1 MRHVALQLTLLSIIG
16 LAIIAGPVLATAPSY
31 DDANVSGYNTDAELE
46 SADEIESAIE
56 NGTATPAEVV
66 LIGDSLIVAID
77 SERLAEEVDGANGS
91 TTTERFFA
99 VLDGDPELLI
109 RQTNP
114 LQKYG
119 PKVFQLGP
127 ANTTVYRSGDTTYAV
142 IETGEINVE
151 RPDYN
156 GSVDAEIDRG
166 DVYQIRF
173 GTDLSMTRKEGSE
186 FRTVRV
192 EAEFDDIESVAVYDP
207 LAPDIVNRTVE
218 AYIEPMEDAVVT
230 LTLGSGETRSE
241 RIAVSELDSSN
252 WIHETRV
259 EFDLRD
265 VEPGTDFT
273 LELVHDGAVVDRRN
287 GTVREPEATLSDVR
301 FVEVDGQAHLN
312 LTANLSHGG
321 KVMTVTA
328 DGERLASVDVEP
340 GEATNLS
347 IPVVYYG
354 DVLVPEGGRVLA
366 VRTDGPEPNYYPD
379 AGQAIGDGGVQR
391 PTPTPTPTVTPTPSP
406 TPSMATPTTATPSS
420 PVDQPGFGIVG
431 VLAAFAMAT
440 LTLLARRRSDTG

>member
-16 LAIIAGPVLATAPSY
+16 LAIIAGPVLATAPGY

-46 SADEIESAIE
+46 SAGEIESAIE

-77 SERLAEEVDGANGS
+77 SERLAEEVDEANGS

-127 ANTTVYRSGDTTYAV
+127 ANTTVYRSGDTAYAV

-173 GTDLSMTRKEGSE
+173 GTDLSTTREEGSE

-207 LAPDIVNRTVE
+207 LAPDIVNRIVE

-241 RIAVSELDSSN
+241 RIAVPELDSSN

-328 DGERLASVDVEP
+328 DGERLASIDVEP

-406 TPSMATPTTATPSS
+406 APSTATPTTATPSS
-420 PVDQPGFGIVG
+420 PVDQPGFGIAG
-431 VLAAFAMAT
+431 ILAAFAVAT
-440 LTLLARRRSDTG
+440 LALLARHRSGTG